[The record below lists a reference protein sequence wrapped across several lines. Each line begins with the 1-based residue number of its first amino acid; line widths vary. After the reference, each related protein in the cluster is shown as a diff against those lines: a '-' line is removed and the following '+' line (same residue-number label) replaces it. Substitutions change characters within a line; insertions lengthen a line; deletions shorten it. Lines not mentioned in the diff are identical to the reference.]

1 MLRVRTVFGALHSMY
16 HPIWKLSER
25 FVLCDGESHRQFVWT
40 WGFVCKFW
48 YLRPFT
54 FLPQLHFY
62 SATLLHLNIWMVL
75 LPSLGVRDKSHV
87 KLQTEDAKVQW
98 WKRGFE
104 GQLKLPSDLFALLSA
119 DFFTFMVNDSY
130 PVLLHFASCLDFDSY
145 SHGHPYC
152 RFVG

>member
-25 FVLCDGESHRQFVWT
+25 LVLCDGESHRQFVWT

-54 FLPQLHFY
+54 FLPQLDFY
-62 SATLLHLNIWMVL
+62 SATLPHLNIWMVL
-75 LPSLGVRDKSHV
+75 LPMESETSLTWNSELKTRKSNGESGG
-87 KLQTEDAKVQW
+87 L
-98 WKRGFE
+98 RGSLNCH
-104 GQLKLPSDLFALLSA
+104 QIYLRSSQA
-119 DFFTFMVNDSY
+119 DFFTFMVNVSY
-130 PVLLHFASCLDFDSY
+130 LVLLHFASCLDFDSY